1 MLFSGTAVVF
11 ETLEV
16 LISTNSPYKD
26 GQDYYKSGNTLLI
39 DIGDGTTDISI
50 INTTH
55 PLKGMGVNISLN
67 RGVGTAAAAASDQL
81 QTDYPQLGHY
91 TRSIFLEHAAMKNQE
106 GKILQEKYLMPQINL
121 LIRTIETEIEKEF
134 RKANNDISTV
144 VVLGDGANLFTSQD
158 KKAFQ
163 SMLDS
168 LNPLADHQK
177 IWWIGSKYNQL
188 LNLDGLRVFMAQ
200 KLHKN

>member
-1 MLFSGTAVVF
+1 
-11 ETLEV
+11 
-16 LISTNSPYKD
+16 
-26 GQDYYKSGNTLLI
+26 
-39 DIGDGTTDISI
+39 
-50 INTTH
+50 
-55 PLKGMGVNISLN
+55 
-67 RGVGTAAAAASDQL
+67 
-81 QTDYPQLGHY
+81 
-91 TRSIFLEHAAMKNQE
+91 MKNQE

-144 VVLGDGANLFTSQD
+144 VVLGGGANLFTSQD

>member
-1 MLFSGTAVVF
+1 MVL
-11 ETLEV
+11 
-16 LISTNSPYKD
+16 LISALLTQRTHLKEWAL
-26 GQDYYKSGNTLLI
+26 TL
-39 DIGDGTTDISI
+39 
-50 INTTH
+50 
-55 PLKGMGVNISLN
+55 SLN

-81 QTDYPQLGHY
+81 QIDYPQLGHY

-106 GKILQEKYLMPQINL
+106 GKILQEKYLIPQINL

-144 VVLGDGANLFTSQD
+144 VVLGGGANLFTSQD

-168 LNPLADHQK
+168 LIHLQTIK
-177 IWWIGSKYNQL
+177 
-188 LNLDGLRVFMAQ
+188 NLVDRLKV
-200 KLHKN
+200 

>member
-1 MLFSGTAVVF
+1 M
-11 ETLEV
+11 
-16 LISTNSPYKD
+16 
-26 GQDYYKSGNTLLI
+26 LI
-39 DIGDGTTDISI
+39 DIGNGTTDISI

-81 QTDYPQLGHY
+81 QIDYPQFGHY

-144 VVLGDGANLFTSQD
+144 VVLGGGANLFTSQD